1 MRQEKNRKVKVFAAL
16 CTTKTFVNFL
26 RCIISYDPW
35 KVKRYFHTCRYFH
48 TVLFPYRMI
57 RGTKVTEEMRYTF
70 IDIPKAAHVWKA
82 KILADISNVLN
93 K

>member
-1 MRQEKNRKVKVFAAL
+1 
-16 CTTKTFVNFL
+16 
-26 RCIISYDPW
+26 
-35 KVKRYFHTCRYFH
+35 
-48 TVLFPYRMI
+48 MI